1 MLKFALFGCACL
13 CFVGATELEDNCIM
27 EFLKQR
33 HLINSTASNPVYY
46 RRKNCDQIV
55 KKLVRIIY
63 EENLD
68 YLTEGQGSKVD
79 NRTYRT
85 CLRSEFERQ
94 KMNEK
99 FLKAK
104 AIDYEPQKTKLET
117 IREAMLATIKSF
129 CSREFEDVASE
140 RFKQFISDKGEPSP
154 RFSFHPAML
163 KIKENLVCMNR
174 YAVDRKLLDPSLYHL
189 NMKLINQTDDG
200 CKLAEYDVV
209 DLIMEEWHIRRVS
222 EDDAIQ
228 RCFIAIFLETQAVD
242 LFIKYALL
250 SQLKLTQE
258 QQNSE
263 RESFVKSSGI
273 VHEMSYKC
281 MSIGFEKI

>member
-13 CFVGATELEDNCIM
+13 CLVGATELEDNCIM

-33 HLINSTASNPVYY
+33 HLVNSTASNPVYY
-46 RRKNCDQIV
+46 RRKNCEQVV
-55 KKLVRIIY
+55 KKIVRIIY

-68 YLTEGQGSKVD
+68 YLSEGAKVV
-79 NRTYRT
+79 NSSYRS
-85 CLRSEFERQ
+85 CLRSKFEAQ
-94 KMNEK
+94 KMDEK

-104 AIDYEPQKTKLET
+104 AIDYEPQKSKLET
-117 IREAMLATIKSF
+117 IRDAMLVTIKSF
-129 CSREFEDVASE
+129 CSRAFEDVAME
-140 RFKQFISDKGEPSP
+140 RFEQFISDKGGPAP
-154 RFSFHPAML
+154 RFAFHPAML
-163 KIKENLVCMNR
+163 KIKQNLICMNR

-189 NMKLINQTDDG
+189 NTKLINQTDDG
-200 CKLAEYDVV
+200 CKLAEYDVA
-209 DLIMEEWHIRRVS
+209 DLIMEEWHIRRES

-250 SQLKLTQE
+250 SQLKLTPE
-258 QQNSE
+258 QKNSE

-273 VHEMSYKC
+273 VHEMSFKC